1 MNPFATHIPAL
12 LACLECTS
20 GPVLELGS
28 GWFSTPIVSAF
39 LCTNS
44 TKGGTAGTLYS
55 VGAFSG
61 GDKSLGSGDSLS
73 VQGTFTQADDG
84 V

>member
-1 MNPFATHIPAL
+1 MNPL
-12 LACLECTS
+12 R
-20 GPVLELGS
+20 
-28 GWFSTPIVSAF
+28 TPIAERASRLKKRALQVV
-39 LCTNS
+39 LPDR
-44 TKGGTAGTLYS
+44 S
-55 VGAFSG
+55 VGCAEIELDHGQAVLFQPAPLSG